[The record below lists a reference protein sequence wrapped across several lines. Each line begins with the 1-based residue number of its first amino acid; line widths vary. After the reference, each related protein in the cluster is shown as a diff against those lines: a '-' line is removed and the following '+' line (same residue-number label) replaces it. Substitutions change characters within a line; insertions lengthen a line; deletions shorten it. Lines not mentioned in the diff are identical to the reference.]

1 VGDRLKPVPLN
12 REENPGE
19 DRLGDMRP
27 RLLFSFLFFALLVLA
42 AAGWLVRGPRT
53 I

>member
-1 VGDRLKPVPLN
+1 MK
-12 REENPGE
+12 
-19 DRLGDMRP
+19 P
-27 RLLFSFLFFALLVLA
+27 RLLFSLLFFVLLALA

>member
-1 VGDRLKPVPLN
+1 
-12 REENPGE
+12 
-19 DRLGDMRP
+19 MSP
-27 RLLFSFLFFALLVLA
+27 RLLFSVLFLVLLVLA

>member
-1 VGDRLKPVPLN
+1 LEEKRAGARLA
-12 REENPGE
+12 
-19 DRLGDMRP
+19 DMRP
-27 RLLFSFLFFALLVLA
+27 RLLLSLLFVALLVLA

>member
-1 VGDRLKPVPLN
+1 VN
-12 REENPGE
+12 REEERGE
-19 DRLGDMRP
+19 SRLVTMKP
-27 RLLFSFLFFALLVLA
+27 RLLFSLLFVALLVLA